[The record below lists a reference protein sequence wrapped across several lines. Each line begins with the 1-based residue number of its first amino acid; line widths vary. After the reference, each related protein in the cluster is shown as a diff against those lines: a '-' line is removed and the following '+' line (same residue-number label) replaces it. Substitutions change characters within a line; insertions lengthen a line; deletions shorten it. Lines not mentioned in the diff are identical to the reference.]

1 MTQQLEVVTIITQ
14 DGERQLMTMKQDAL
28 VTEKNGSLFIRYK
41 EEKTDIPVL
50 IKWDKNNIV
59 QLTRRSEPVNKML
72 FVLDE
77 EVEYLYQTQAGVM
90 PLQTHT
96 KHISPRFNHKE
107 ELEFFDWS
115 YQIKNGEEILG
126 DYQVKLHF
134 L

>member
-50 IKWDKNNIV
+50 IKWDKKHVV
-59 QLTRRSEPVNKML
+59 QLTRRSQPVNKML

-90 PLQTHT
+90 PLATHT
-96 KHISPRFNHKE
+96 EQITPRFNAKE
-107 ELEFFDWS
+107 ELEHFEWA
-115 YQIKNGEEILG
+115 YKIKNGEEILG

>member
-1 MTQQLEVVTIITQ
+1 MTQKLEVVTIINQ
-14 DGERQLMTMKQDAL
+14 DGERQLMTMKQEAL
-28 VTEKNGSLFIRYK
+28 VSEKNGSLFIRYK

-59 QLTRRSEPVNKML
+59 QLTRRTQPVNKML

-77 EVEYLYQTQAGVM
+77 EVEYLYQTHAGVM
-90 PLQTHT
+90 PLSTYTEQ
-96 KHISPRFNHKE
+96 ISPRFNAKE
-107 ELEFFDWS
+107 ELEYFEWI
-115 YQIKNGEEILG
+115 YKIKNGEEILG